1 MKSKIMA
8 SSLVLFILIL
18 GFQVEA
24 RTDAETAR
32 MLLQRLTGTKS
43 SFSDPRIAQMAALIS
58 QNKSL
63 EAAAIATD
71 DPNFYNVTVKLMA
84 LKMSTKE
91 ETSLLRLNDFAASF
105 IGVTR
110 DQRDAREL
118 LTGNFYYRGDTGIT
132 VARSADRDLF
142 LSNNHYEDLDT
153 NKINLVTGL
162 VRVDQQSI
170 INDLNQK
177 VMNPDPAGVLTSRA
191 FIGAHANSGTNRRLV
206 EYTLREFLCTPLS
219 EAADNLASDSHI
231 GRDVD
236 RFPGGDH
243 ARYESSCKSCH
254 TIMDGFRG
262 AFAKVDFKGLGIVM
276 AGVNQASPTARGPLV
291 ADVDR
296 NGVMQKYSKNSD
308 VFPDGFVTRDN
319 SFVNNAIRPRNADL
333 FGWRGAQS
341 GAGIKEF
348 GALVA
353 NSRRFSQCMAK
364 RAFESVCNKSLDA
377 STNKALL
384 ESWGNQFES
393 MNYDLK
399 KLFQFVAVQGQCL

>member
-1 MKSKIMA
+1 MKEPYVKSKIMA

-43 SFSDPRIAQMAALIS
+43 SFRDPRIAQMAALIG

-71 DPNFYNVTVKLMA
+71 DPNFYSVTVKLMA

-118 LTGNFYYRGDTGIT
+118 LTGNFYYRGDAGIT

-276 AGVNQASPTARGPLV
+276 AGVNQAS
-291 ADVDR
+291 
-296 NGVMQKYSKNSD
+296 
-308 VFPDGFVTRDN
+308 
-319 SFVNNAIRPRNADL
+319 RPPMVLKSN
-333 FGWRGAQS
+333 
-341 GAGIKEF
+341 
-348 GALVA
+348 
-353 NSRRFSQCMAK
+353 
-364 RAFESVCNKSLDA
+364 VCP
-377 STNKALL
+377 
-384 ESWGNQFES
+384 
-393 MNYDLK
+393 
-399 KLFQFVAVQGQCL
+399 